1 MGRKDS
7 RCGIGRKAQVEAKQG
22 RAAGLDGYE
31 RQALMLRL
39 MTKLW
44 RRFEATA
51 ERELGADSDA
61 LAMLRTRARGGERS
75 SPLP

>member
-1 MGRKDS
+1 
-7 RCGIGRKAQVEAKQG
+7 
-22 RAAGLDGYE
+22 
-31 RQALMLRL
+31 MLRL

-51 ERELGADSDA
+51 ERELGAESDA
-61 LAMLRTRARGGERS
+61 LAMLRTRARGGEGS

>member
-1 MGRKDS
+1 ME
-7 RCGIGRKAQVEAKQG
+7 VEAKQRG
-22 RAAGLDGYE
+22 AAGLAGYE

-61 LAMLRTRARGGERS
+61 LAMLRTHIRRRDGNSR
-75 SPLP
+75 LP